1 MKVTVDFDYDDAL
14 ARAVAIH
21 NGGRGLAG
29 PEEVRSWAK
38 EQLSIAGEMAVEE
51 MRESM
56 EEGEPS

>member
-1 MKVTVDFDYDDAL
+1 MKVTIDFDYDDSL
-14 ARAVAIH
+14 ARAIAIH
-21 NGGRGLAG
+21 NGGRGLAR

-38 EQLSIAGEMAVEE
+38 EQLDIAGEMAVEE